1 MLEGGVYCGPFLA
14 PMVLGGDWDGVM
26 LEGGVCWDPFLAP
39 MVLGGDWDWV
49 MLDGG
54 FTGRL
59 IGWVEGEEEK

>member
-1 MLEGGVYCGPFLA
+1 M
-14 PMVLGGDWDGVM
+14 M
-26 LEGGVCWDPFLAP
+26 LEGGVCWDLFLAP